1 MRALQTQWP
10 SSGAVTSMS
19 EFFWVLVLVT
29 ATSVEQFDAE
39 GFGMF
44 LTHEQC
50 HQTATKVFWEDMP
63 MNVEAVCIRVGNNGE
78 SDECSRDGCEY
89 VQGDERGGKN

>member
-10 SSGAVTSMS
+10 SSGAITSMS

-29 ATSVEQFDAE
+29 ATSVERFDAE
-39 GFGMF
+39 GFGRF

-63 MNVEAVCIRVGNNGE
+63 LNVEAVCIRVE
-78 SDECSRDGCEY
+78 S
-89 VQGDERGGKN
+89 RGVDR